1 MRTGTS
7 GARAPL
13 DWRWL
18 APGFLLTGVVAWG
31 VHAVL
36 LEACKVPYPEHLPRT
51 GVVPFLNDAMS
62 VAALFVFY
70 RLAAPRVSALR
81 PWQQC
86 LGLGVLLVMLNETL
100 RVIFIVGVITT
111 AWTYAFVDIGQGA
124 FAPFLL
130 GVLVA
135 WVAPQT
141 KCWWQQALATGLIA
155 AVMFFGFQPLVGAVF
170 KPLLAAMAHLNHAQ
184 VYAST
189 SWQLNTAA
197 CVGIVEPTLAS
208 FVMVALVW
216 PRLSGRLLWRAG
228 QFALLLALIN
238 RVFLTAFYSPFFAP
252 ATMSVP
258 LAMLSAGQFT
268 LEWLTLGFL
277 TALTWHL
284 SQPGLVE
291 RDSLPEEMGQR
302 LGHARPETC

>member
-1 MRTGTS
+1 MQAGVS
-7 GARAPL
+7 GARAPIN
-13 DWRWL
+13 WRWL

-86 LGLGVLLVMLNETL
+86 LGLGVLLVMLNETF

-111 AWTYAFVDIGQGA
+111 AWIYSFVDIGQGA

-130 GVLVA
+130 GVLTALV
-135 WVAPQT
+135 VPRT
-141 KCWWQQALATGLIA
+141 KHWWQQTAAAFLIA
-155 AVMFFGFQPLVGAVF
+155 AVIFFGVRPLVAAAF
-170 KPLLAAMAHLNHAQ
+170 KPLLAAVDHLNHAQ
-184 VYAST
+184 VYSNT

-238 RVFLTAFYSPFFAP
+238 QVFLTAFYSPFFAP
-252 ATMSVP
+252 ATLSVP
-258 LAMLSAGQFT
+258 MAMLSAGQFT

-284 SQPGLVE
+284 SWPGAVR
-291 RDSLPEEMGQR
+291 RDSLQEETG
-302 LGHARPETC
+302 